1 MDCTEETS
9 KQTFK
14 RCPTCKHWKPRTLEF
29 YNRDA
34 CRSDGLKSMCKTC
47 SNKRK
52 ANHSKRT
59 RGYLNE
65 DYHELKSGIYDELI
79 EKFGGKSDVR
89 IWSGFIDVLTPK
101 YIFEVKRLH
110 NWKHA
115 LGQLLVYKLTFPG
128 KTPVAILYAPQESD
142 LFLKIQ
148 RIFSSY
154 GVQVYQRVGSLSANT
169 KFSGCT

>member
-14 RCPTCKHWKPRTLEF
+14 RCPTCKHWKPRTLE
-29 YNRDA
+29 YYSKDA
-34 CRSDGLKSMCKTC
+34 CRSDGLRSTCKVCVAPQKGTYWDRTC
-47 SNKRK
+47 
-52 ANHSKRT
+52 
-59 RGYLNE
+59 GYGNA

-79 EKFGGKSDVR
+79 KKFGGKSDVR

-115 LGQLLVYKLTFPG
+115 LGQLLVYKFTFPD

-142 LFLKIQ
+142 RFQKIQ

-169 KFSGCT
+169 EFSGCT

>member
-1 MDCTEETS
+1 
-9 KQTFK
+9 
-14 RCPTCKHWKPRTLEF
+14 
-29 YNRDA
+29 
-34 CRSDGLKSMCKTC
+34 MCKICDTK
-47 SNKRK
+47 KR
-52 ANHSKRT
+52 SSRWD
-59 RGYLNE
+59 RSCGYNNA
-65 DYHELKSGIYDELI
+65 DYHELKSGIYEELTK
-79 EKFGGKSDVR
+79 KFGGKSDVR

-115 LGQLLVYKLTFPG
+115 LGQLLVYRFTFPD

-169 KFSGCT
+169 EFSGCT